1 MAHSSN
7 RFAAWM
13 VCLGIS
19 FASAPAHSDSCADL
33 RALTTSAQ
41 LDFVPHIVGEDARH
55 TERIDGEAK
64 YHVARSPMPDLMR
77 CGVVNS
83 GPAHSLNCTPAESNL
98 IPSVARKRVKAAA
111 TRISQCVG
119 EPVVGPLKSASEHRH
134 LQWFVTDWHAY
145 WPVRYRLDWSPE
157 LREPAWTFVA
167 EPMTITN
174 DYVGKAT
181 RIQKLRARGADG
193 LFCRQ
198 VLAVTRAAQSDF
210 RASIGKLSEKGEDFS
225 LFRSSLPLIDFAV
238 LVGVGGTLPN
248 MLFAERVVSSTMT
261 YTQAEEMGFFASHT
275 LSACLQAHAE
285 RLSDRE
291 YAPGMLEMVWRL
303 SDEYSARPVNVFAVV
318 RFEPPTNTVTRTAI
332 RFQRKE

>member
-1 MAHSSN
+1 
-7 RFAAWM
+7 
-13 VCLGIS
+13 
-19 FASAPAHSDSCADL
+19 
-33 RALTTSAQ
+33 
-41 LDFVPHIVGEDARH
+41 
-55 TERIDGEAK
+55 
-64 YHVARSPMPDLMR
+64 
-77 CGVVNS
+77 
-83 GPAHSLNCTPAESNL
+83 
-98 IPSVARKRVKAAA
+98 
-111 TRISQCVG
+111 
-119 EPVVGPLKSASEHRH
+119 
-134 LQWFVTDWHAY
+134 
-145 WPVRYRLDWSPE
+145 
-157 LREPAWTFVA
+157 
-167 EPMTITN
+167 MTVTN

-181 RIQKLRARGADG
+181 RVQKLRTRGAEG